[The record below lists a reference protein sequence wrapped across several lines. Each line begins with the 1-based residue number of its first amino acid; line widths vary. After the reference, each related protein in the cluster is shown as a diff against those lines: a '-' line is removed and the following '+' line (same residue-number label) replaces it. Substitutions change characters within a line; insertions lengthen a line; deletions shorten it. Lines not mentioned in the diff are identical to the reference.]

1 MTKTVPPA
9 RGTSPIVPPHGVKAA
24 FFILTFGT
32 FVVGTGEFAIM
43 GMLPQFA
50 ASLGLSTAAAG
61 YAITAYALGVVI
73 GAPLITI
80 LGARLSRRELLLIL
94 FLLFGFANILSVAM
108 QTPGTVEIARF
119 ITGLPH
125 GALIGISA
133 LVGASM
139 VERSRRGWAVGRILS
154 GIAIST
160 LVGAPFSTF
169 AADHFGWRVAYLII
183 AALGFLTFLGVWR
196 YIPADHPNRR
206 NSPLREVRAL
216 MNTQILLTLLTAA
229 IGFGGM
235 FAIYTYLTSVLQ
247 NVTHVPE
254 WRIMIYMIMSGMGM
268 LIGANAGAWL
278 VDRNLNLA
286 AIIALAG
293 SALVMLV
300 FPFVLHNEV
309 ALMIDVLLVPGF
321 VNALGPSLQTRLM
334 DFAGDAQTL
343 AASLNHSAFNIA
355 NALGASLGSAL
366 LARQF
371 GYGSLGIG
379 GALLSVGGLLVYLV
393 ALALLKR
400 SGSVETRGAID
411 QDMDSG
417 SHLQHPLS

>member
-1 MTKTVPPA
+1 MTETVS
-9 RGTSPIVPPHGVKAA
+9 TSGGAMPITPPHGRSAA

-43 GMLPQFA
+43 GMLPEFA
-50 ASLGLSTAAAG
+50 ASLGLSASDAG
-61 YAITAYALGVVI
+61 HAITAYALGVVV

-80 LGARLSRRELLLIL
+80 LGARLSRRELLLLL
-94 FLLFGFANILSVAM
+94 FALFGFANILSVAM
-108 QTPGTVEIARF
+108 PTPGLVEIARF

-139 VERSRRGWAVGRILS
+139 VERARRGWAVGRILS

-169 AADHFGWRVAYLII
+169 AADHFGWRIAYLII
-183 AALGFLTFLGVWR
+183 AALGFVTVAGIWR
-196 YIPADHPNRR
+196 FIPADTPNRA
-206 NSPLREVRAL
+206 NSPLREIRAL
-216 MNTQILLTLLTAA
+216 ANTQLLLTLLTAA

-254 WRIMIYMIMSGMGM
+254 WRIMVYMIVCGAGM

-278 VDRNLNLA
+278 VDRNLDLA
-286 AIIALAG
+286 ALVALAG
-293 SALVMLV
+293 SAGVMLV
-300 FPFVLHNEV
+300 FPAVLHNETG
-309 ALMIDVLLVPGF
+309 LMIDVLLVPAF
-321 VNALGPSLQTRLM
+321 VNALGPALQTRLM

-355 NALGASLGSAL
+355 NALGASLGSFL
-366 LARQF
+366 LANRF

-379 GALLSVGGLLVYLV
+379 GALLSAGGLVVYLL
-393 ALALLKR
+393 AMALLRR
-400 SGSVETRGAID
+400 SGVTEVRGAID
-411 QDMDSG
+411 
-417 SHLQHPLS
+417 

>member
-1 MTKTVPPA
+1 MTETM
-9 RGTSPIVPPHGVKAA
+9 SPTRAALPITAPHGTKAA
-24 FFILTFGT
+24 FLILTFGT
-32 FVVGTGEFAIM
+32 FVVGTGEFGIM
-43 GMLPQFA
+43 GMLPEFA
-50 ASLGLSTAAAG
+50 TSLGLSASDAG
-61 YAITAYALGVVI
+61 HAITAYALGVVV

-94 FLLFGFANILSVAM
+94 FLLFGTANILSVVM
-108 QTPGTVEIARF
+108 PTPGLVEIARF

-125 GALIGISA
+125 GAVMGISA

-139 VERSRRGWAVGRILS
+139 VERARRGWAVGRILS

-169 AADHFGWRVAYLII
+169 AADHFGWRIAYLII
-183 AALGFLTFLGVWR
+183 AALGFVTFAGVWR
-196 YIPADHPNRR
+196 YIPADTPNRV
-206 NSPLREVRAL
+206 NSPLREIRAL
-216 MNTQILLTLLTAA
+216 ANIQLLLTLLTAA

-254 WRIMIYMIMSGMGM
+254 WRIMIYMVVCGAGM

-278 VDRNLNLA
+278 VDRNLDLA
-286 AIIALAG
+286 ALVALAG
-293 SALVMLV
+293 SAVVMLV
-300 FPFVLHNEV
+300 FPAVLHNEV
-309 ALMIDVLLVPGF
+309 GLMIDVLLVPAF
-321 VNALGPSLQTRLM
+321 VNALGPALQTRLM

-355 NALGASLGSAL
+355 NALGASMGSAL
-366 LARQF
+366 LANQF

-379 GALLSVGGLLVYLV
+379 GALLSAGGLAVYLV
-393 ALALLKR
+393 AMFVLRCHGLKE
-400 SGSVETRGAID
+400 VRGPID
-411 QDMDSG
+411 
-417 SHLQHPLS
+417 